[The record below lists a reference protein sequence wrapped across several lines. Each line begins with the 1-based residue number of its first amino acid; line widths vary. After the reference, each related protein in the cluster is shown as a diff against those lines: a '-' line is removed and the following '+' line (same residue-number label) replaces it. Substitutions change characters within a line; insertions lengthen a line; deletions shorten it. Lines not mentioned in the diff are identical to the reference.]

1 MIGDTMQPAT
11 APVAVEADKY
21 IARLGAQMAEA
32 WGQTQAELALAREEN
47 AARAVRESEQAQRI
61 AELEAT
67 IAELQAASTRP

>member
-1 MIGDTMQPAT
+1 MQPAT
-11 APVAVEADKY
+11 PPVAVEADKY
-21 IARLGAQMAEA
+21 ISRLGAQMAEA

-47 AARAVRESEQAQRI
+47 AARALRESEQAQRI